1 MKSKTSLFDDE
12 EINLYDFSLI
22 GISCHLK
29 DYELCWNINK
39 RLSFNFI
46 KQRQDIEISV
56 KKTISKHPF
65 YTFATEDGFVSYTL
79 IKNRTTGLMVPEQP
93 NADYFLKIEG
103 DVSSHNLVS
112 SLKNVPGILTAFVV
126 DVNKLK
132 SKENFLF

>member
-1 MKSKTSLFDDE
+1 MKSKTSLFDDD
-12 EINLYDFSLI
+12 EINLYDFDLI

-39 RLSFNFI
+39 RLGFNLI

-65 YTFATEDGFVSYTL
+65 YTFATEDGFINYWL
-79 IKNRTTGLMVPEQP
+79 IKNRATGLMVPEQP
-93 NADYFLKIEG
+93 NADFFLKIEG
-103 DVSSHNLVS
+103 EITPSVLVGNL
-112 SLKNVPGILTAFVV
+112 KDVPGILTAFVV
-126 DVNKLK
+126 DINKLK